1 MNPMRDLGPCQ
12 VVFNGVDL
20 GKTMGGVIFRHTEE
34 SRPVVEDQSGVTEVD
49 LIKVGATC
57 EVEVPLTRVS
67 LGQLAV
73 VTGGA
78 TYTGTRLRVAVP
90 VGISLLSLAKTLV
103 LKPYIDGEA
112 TTDST
117 KWLTIYKA
125 YARADY
131 EVVFNNEGQRIYKVV
146 FKAFPDSSNLVGTKP
161 GLWVMG
167 A

>member
-1 MNPMRDLGPCQ
+1 MNPLLDLGPCA
-12 VVFNGVDL
+12 VIFNNVDL
-20 GKTMGGVIFRHTEE
+20 GKTNGGVKFRYTEE
-34 SRPVVEDQSGVTEVD
+34 SRPVNEDQSGITEVD

-78 TYTGTRLRVAVP
+78 TYTGSRLRVGVP
-90 VGISLLSLAKTLV
+90 VGISLLALAKKLI
-103 LKPYIDGEA
+103 LKPYIDGVA

-131 EVVFNNEGQRIYKVV
+131 EIEFNNEGQRVYKVI
-146 FKAFPDSSNLVGTKP
+146 FKAFPDSANMVDGKP
-161 GLWVMG
+161 GLWVLG